1 MGMLDGLTN
10 MFKMHDDDDFG
21 DDYDDEKPSER
32 KNLFGRNTKKDT
44 VADEDVSYTA
54 EKPRFA
60 SKSKVVPMK
69 TQSPRGLEVVVIRP
83 ESMEDSTENNRLFCW
98 FYICNKG

>member
-10 MFKMHDDDDFG
+10 MFKMHDDDDFDDDYEDYDDDFG

-69 TQSPRGLEVVVIRP
+69 TQRSEEHTSELQSPR
-83 ESMEDSTENNRLFCW
+83 
-98 FYICNKG
+98 